1 MSISLILALVKIIA
15 FFPHRE
21 QWRTA
26 KPERK
31 QKRYRRKENKG
42 EREEERE
49 RHARCAGVYNGT
61 WQCRKTTT
69 ASEQESR
76 DEEAKKLPF
85 KKNAKK
91 LLPLHF
97 ARIIEAQW
105 SVHTLIQNGGWP
117 CTHSHTHTSRKWV
130 CVCVWTESLNALD
143 SRVPCVLSSLALGRG
158 KSFVVVVVTFVVVV
172 AFVVVVCQL
181 FRHLQSKSKRLL

>member
-1 MSISLILALVKIIA
+1 MRYRK
-15 FFPHRE
+15 E
-21 QWRTA
+21 
-26 KPERK
+26 ERK
-31 QKRYRRKENKG
+31 K
-42 EREEERE
+42 ERE
-49 RHARCAGVYNGT
+49 RETSSARVYNET

-69 ASEQESR
+69 TSEQESR

-117 CTHSHTHTSRKWV
+117 CTHTYTSRK
-130 CVCVWTESLNALD
+130 
-143 SRVPCVLSSLALGRG
+143 
-158 KSFVVVVVTFVVVV
+158 
-172 AFVVVVCQL
+172 
-181 FRHLQSKSKRLL
+181 

>member
-1 MSISLILALVKIIA
+1 MKNGKTRKETKEIQKE
-15 FFPHRE
+15 RE
-21 QWRTA
+21 Q
-26 KPERK
+26 
-31 QKRYRRKENKG
+31 G
-42 EREEERE
+42 RESQ
-49 RHARCAGVYNGT
+49 AGSAGVYNGT

-117 CTHSHTHTSRKWV
+117 CTHSHTYTSRK
-130 CVCVWTESLNALD
+130 
-143 SRVPCVLSSLALGRG
+143 
-158 KSFVVVVVTFVVVV
+158 
-172 AFVVVVCQL
+172 
-181 FRHLQSKSKRLL
+181 